1 MLTKENAMRQ
11 LKNNLKKYISAITIA
26 LSLSSMGFAGTM
38 GPQQNE
44 FNWNGFYIGANGGW
58 GWSVLSSNKTPYGPA
73 AVGDIMPFSNKNNL
87 NGSMFGIQ
95 FGLNSNY
102 NEFLLGIEGDFDGTS
117 INGAD
122 ISTTPSLVALLYAA
136 SGSTDGFIVH
146 NNINWLTSVRG
157 RIGANLPLNLSL
169 FPTTLVYFTGGAA
182 WEQVYTKLL
191 VDGAIDLYGTVS
203 TPASFSKTHVGYI
216 VGGGI
221 ESMLLP
227 NWTIRAEYL
236 FYGFNQS
243 NNTQVPF
250 ANCAFPTAVVDS
262 IITSINY
269 SPCGAIVGTG
279 GNNINSFRLGVNY
292 KFS

>member
-1 MLTKENAMRQ
+1 M
-11 LKNNLKKYISAITIA
+11 KNHNLKIYISAITLA
-26 LSLSSMGFAGTM
+26 LSLSSIGSAGTM

-73 AVGDIMPFSNKNNL
+73 AVAVIVPFSIKNNL
-87 NGSMFGIQ
+87 NGSMFGVQ

-102 NEFLLGIEGDFDGTS
+102 NEFLLGIEGDFDGTG
-117 INGAD
+117 INGVAVTPALFGVVEGVPV
-122 ISTTPSLVALLYAA
+122 STN
-136 SGSTDGFIVH
+136 GFVVH

-157 RIGANLPLNLSL
+157 RIGANLPINLSL
-169 FPTTLVYFTGGAA
+169 LPTSLVYFTGGAA
-182 WEQVYTKLL
+182 WEQVYTKLM
-191 VDGAIDLYGTVS
+191 VDGAINDVWNVS

-250 ANCAFPTAVVDS
+250 ANCSLPLLENNIEVVS
-262 IITSINY
+262 ANTN
-269 SPCGAIVGTG
+269 PCGVTVGTG
-279 GNNINSFRLGVNY
+279 SNNINSFRLGVNY